1 MTRFVPLTVAAV
13 ERTTRDAVVVTF
25 EDAPG
30 FGHVQGQYLT
40 FRRDFDGTEIRRS
53 YSISSGVGEPL
64 QVGIKRVD
72 GGAFSTWA
80 NEALAPGDVLEA
92 MPPMGRFHTA
102 IAPDAERH
110 YLLVAA
116 GSGITPILSI
126 ARTVLEL
133 EPRSWVTILYANR
146 AVSQI
151 MFMAELDDLKARH
164 LSRLAVVHVLK
175 QDAQDIPL
183 FTGRIDAE
191 KRDALF
197 EGWIAVDTVD
207 MAFICGPEGLME
219 TVAESL
225 RKHGLPEDAIRFEL
239 FAAAQA
245 GRLPQAAR
253 GVAAD
258 AKPTEV
264 VVRIDG
270 GSHAFTMDRDQ
281 SLLDAACENAIDA
294 PFACRAGVCST
305 CMCRVVEG
313 EVEMVQ
319 NHALEDYEVARGYVL
334 SCQSYPLTER
344 VVVEYDTGH

>member
-1 MTRFVPLTVAAV
+1 MRFAPLTVAAV
-13 ERTTRDAVVVTF
+13 EKTTRDAVVVTF

-30 FGHVQGQYLT
+30 FEHVQGQYLT

-53 YSISSGVGEPL
+53 YSICSAPGAPL
-64 QVGIKRVD
+64 QVAVKRVD

-80 NEALAPGDVLEA
+80 NEGLAPGDWIEA
-92 MPPMGRFHTA
+92 MPPMGRFHAA

-126 ARTVLEL
+126 ARTVLDL
-133 EPRSWVTILYANR
+133 EPRSRMTLLYANR

-151 MFMAELDDLKARH
+151 MFHTELDDLKSRH
-164 LSRLAVVHVLK
+164 LARLAIVHVLK

-183 FTGRIDAE
+183 FTGRLDAE
-191 KRDALF
+191 KLDALF
-197 EGWIAVDTVD
+197 AQWIAVDNVD
-207 MAFICGPEGLME
+207 LAFICGPEGLMRTASE
-219 TVAESL
+219 RLEA
-225 RKHGLPEDAIRFEL
+225 HGLPKEAIHFEL
-239 FAAAQA
+239 FGSSQT
-245 GRLPQAAR
+245 GRLPQASRAS
-253 GVAAD
+253 AE
-258 AKPTEV
+258 AKPTEAT
-264 VVRIDG
+264 VRIDG
-270 GSHAFTMDRDQ
+270 GSHTFMMDRDQ
-281 SLLDAACENAIDA
+281 SLLDAARENAIDA

-344 VVVEYDTGH
+344 IVVEYDIGH